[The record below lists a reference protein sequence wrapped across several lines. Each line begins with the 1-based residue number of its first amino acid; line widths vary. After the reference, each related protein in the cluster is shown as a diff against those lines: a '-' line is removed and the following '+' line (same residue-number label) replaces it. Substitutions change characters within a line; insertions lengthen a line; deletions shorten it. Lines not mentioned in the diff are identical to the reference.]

1 MAGSPQL
8 SAASRIGFIGFG
20 EVAAVFAAAVAP
32 QASAILAYD
41 VMMERPGGIDVLR
54 KRDRTG
60 GIRFVRLPELVAGS
74 DWIVSTV
81 TSDAAAAVARATA
94 PHLGSAKTFVD
105 FNAAAPAVKQ
115 AIARTI
121 EPTGA
126 AFVEGAILSAV
137 GVTGARTRILIG
149 DSRGSAAAEALAR
162 LGLNAVFYSAEIG
175 RASAFKLLRS
185 IFSKGLEAL
194 LIEFLVAG
202 RRAGLQ
208 DELWREVTELF
219 ARNPFDQVA
228 ANWIK
233 THATAH
239 ERRYHEVV
247 QVAAEMRALGVE
259 PVMTSATEAFFARA
273 RTAGLTERFAGA
285 EPTAADV
292 IAFLETALRSAE
304 PSGQTADS
312 GSKSKA

>member
-1 MAGSPQL
+1 M
-8 SAASRIGFIGFG
+8 ASRVGFIGFG
-20 EVAAVFAAAVAP
+20 EVASVFSEAVSP
-32 QASAILAYD
+32 QASAVLAYD
-41 VMMERPGGIDVLR
+41 VLVEKPAGKDLLR
-54 KRDRTG
+54 KRDRTNEV
-60 GIRFVRLPELVAGS
+60 RFVGLPELVAGS

-81 TSDAAAAVARATA
+81 TSDAAAAVARSAA
-94 PHLGSAKTFVD
+94 PYLGSARTFLD
-105 FNAAAPAVKQ
+105 LNATAPAVKQ
-115 AIARTI
+115 QIARTI

-149 DSRGSAAAEALAR
+149 DSRGPAATEALGR
-162 LGLNAVFYSAEIG
+162 LGLNAVFYSREIG

-202 RRAGLQ
+202 RRAGLE

-219 ARNPFDQVA
+219 ARNPFAQVA
-228 ANWIK
+228 ENWIK

-247 QVAAEMRALGVE
+247 QVAAEMRALGLD
-259 PVMTSATEAFFARA
+259 PVMTAATEAFFARS
-273 RTAGLTERFAGA
+273 RTTGLKERFAGTDA
-285 EPTAADV
+285 TPADV
-292 IAFLETALRSAE
+292 IAFLESALRAAE
-304 PSGQTADS
+304 PSGSPPQAL
-312 GSKSKA
+312 KSER